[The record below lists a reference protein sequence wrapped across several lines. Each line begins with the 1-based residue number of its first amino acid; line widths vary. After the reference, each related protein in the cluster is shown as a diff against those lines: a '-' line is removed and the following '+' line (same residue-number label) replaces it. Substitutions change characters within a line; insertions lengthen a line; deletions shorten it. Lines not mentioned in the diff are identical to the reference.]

1 MFLAPNYFSSPDNQC
16 MMLIANCRLSRPGR
30 FIPKGVLFGPANCA
44 ESIAASP
51 STTMRP
57 LPNFITRPCAR
68 PAADWG
74 ALPPRNTSTAES
86 ASLRKAKLSGG
97 PFND

>member
-1 MFLAPNYFSSPDNQC
+1 
-16 MMLIANCRLSRPGR
+16 
-30 FIPKGVLFGPANCA
+30 
-44 ESIAASP
+44 
-51 STTMRP
+51 MRP